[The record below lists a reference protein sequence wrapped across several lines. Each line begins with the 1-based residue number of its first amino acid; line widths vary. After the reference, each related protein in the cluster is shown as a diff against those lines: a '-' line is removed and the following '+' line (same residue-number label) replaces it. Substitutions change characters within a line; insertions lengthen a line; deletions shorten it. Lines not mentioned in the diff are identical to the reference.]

1 MNTLR
6 KVDKIL
12 NGIRS
17 VALVVLLVSMM
28 GMCTM
33 NVVLRYLI
41 KGVSFL
47 RPFSWVN
54 EMMQVLAIW
63 VVFLAAGLGVRQDA
77 HVSLES
83 LTEKYLP
90 AKASRILRKA
100 AQVIVIAVLVLL
112 IVIGIQ
118 QTIKMRTSFLQNLPI
133 SNAWFYAAIP
143 VGCAYLLYEY
153 VLILVYGKNP
163 FAPASGDDDN
173 VTGAF

>member
-112 IVIGIQ
+112 IVIGMQ

-153 VLILVYGKNP
+153 VLILVFGKNP

>member
-143 VGCAYLLYEY
+143 VGCAYLLYED
-153 VLILVYGKNP
+153 VLILVFGKNP

>member
-1 MNTLR
+1 MNALR
-6 KVDKIL
+6 KIDKIL
-12 NGIRS
+12 NRVRS
-17 VALVVLLVSMM
+17 VVLVALLVSMM

-54 EMMQVLAIW
+54 EMMQMLAIW

-83 LTEKYLP
+83 FTEKYLP
-90 AKASRILRKA
+90 AKASRILHKA
-100 AQVIVIAVLVLL
+100 AQVIVIATLVLL

-153 VLILVYGKNP
+153 ILILVFGKNP
-163 FAPASGDDDN
+163 FASSPGEDDN
-173 VTGAF
+173 VTGAI

>member
-100 AQVIVIAVLVLL
+100 AQVIVIAALVLL

-153 VLILVYGKNP
+153 VLILVFGKNP
-163 FAPASGDDDN
+163 FAPASSDDDN

>member
-153 VLILVYGKNP
+153 VLILVFGKNP
-163 FAPASGDDDN
+163 FVPASGDDDN

>member
-6 KVDKIL
+6 KIDKVL
-12 NGIRS
+12 NRIRS
-17 VALVVLLVSMM
+17 VVLVVLLVSMIS
-28 GMCTM
+28 MCTM

-54 EMMQVLAIW
+54 EMMQMLAIW
-63 VVFLAAGLGVRQDA
+63 VVFLAAGLGVRQNA

-83 LTEKYLP
+83 FTEKYLP
-90 AKASRILRKA
+90 AKAAKILRKI
-100 AQVIVIAVLVLL
+100 AQVIVIVTLALL

-118 QTIKMRTSFLQNLPI
+118 QTIKMRTSYLQNLPI

-153 VLILVYGKNP
+153 LLILVFGKNP
-163 FAPASGDDDN
+163 FVSASEGDN
-173 VTGAF
+173 MTSAY

>member
-118 QTIKMRTSFLQNLPI
+118 QTIKMRRSFLQNLPI

-153 VLILVYGKNP
+153 VLILVFGKNP

>member
-6 KVDKIL
+6 KVDKVL
-12 NGIRS
+12 NGIRAFVL
-17 VALVVLLVSMM
+17 VALLVSMM

-54 EMMQVLAIW
+54 EMMQMLAIW
-63 VVFLAAGLGVRQDA
+63 VVFLAAGLGVRQNA

-83 LTEKYLP
+83 FTEKYLP
-90 AKASRILRKA
+90 AKAAKILRKV
-100 AQVIVIAVLVLL
+100 AQVIVIATLMLL

-118 QTIKMRTSFLQNLPI
+118 QTIKMRTSFLQNMPI

-153 VLILVYGKNP
+153 VLILVFGKNP
-163 FAPASGDDDN
+163 FAPAPGNGDN
-173 VTGAF
+173 VSGAF

>member
-100 AQVIVIAVLVLL
+100 AQVIVIAALVLL
-112 IVIGIQ
+112 IVVGIQ

-153 VLILVYGKNP
+153 VLILVFGKNP

>member
-100 AQVIVIAVLVLL
+100 AQVIVIAALVLL

-118 QTIKMRTSFLQNLPI
+118 QTIKMRTSYLQNLPI

-153 VLILVYGKNP
+153 VLILVFGKNP

>member
-90 AKASRILRKA
+90 AKASRILRKT

-153 VLILVYGKNP
+153 VLILVFGKNP

>member
-54 EMMQVLAIW
+54 GMMQVLAIW

-153 VLILVYGKNP
+153 VLILVFGKNP

>member
-6 KVDKIL
+6 KIDKTL
-12 NGIRS
+12 NFIRTF
-17 VALVVLLVSMM
+17 ALVALLVSMV

-54 EMMQVLAIW
+54 ELMQMLAIW

-83 LTEKYLP
+83 FVQKYLP
-90 AKASRILRKA
+90 EKVSTILKKV
-100 AQVIVIAVLVLL
+100 AQVVVIATLALL

-118 QTIKMRTSFLQNLPI
+118 QTFKMRTSYLQNLPI

-143 VGCAYLLYEY
+143 VGCGYLLYEY
-153 VLILVYGKNP
+153 LLILIFGKNP
-163 FAPASGDDDN
+163 FIQTTDEDES
-173 VTGAF
+173 VTSAF

>member
-17 VALVVLLVSMM
+17 VALVVLLISMM

-153 VLILVYGKNP
+153 VLILVFGKNP

>member
-1 MNTLR
+1 MNALR
-6 KVDKIL
+6 KIDKIL
-12 NGIRS
+12 NRVRS
-17 VALVVLLVSMM
+17 VVLVALLVSMM

-54 EMMQVLAIW
+54 EMMQMLAIW

-83 LTEKYLP
+83 FTEKYLP
-90 AKASRILRKA
+90 AKASRILHKA
-100 AQVIVIAVLVLL
+100 AQVIVIATLVLL

-118 QTIKMRTSFLQNLPI
+118 QTIKSAQVSCRTCPSPMHGSMQRSRWDVRIFFTNI
-133 SNAWFYAAIP
+133 F
-143 VGCAYLLYEY
+143 
-153 VLILVYGKNP
+153 
-163 FAPASGDDDN
+163 
-173 VTGAF
+173 

>member
-77 HVSLES
+77 HVRLES

-153 VLILVYGKNP
+153 VLILVFGKNP